1 VPSSIPPLPGLT
13 RYTHW
18 GAVPEG
24 LHTRTQLDRQGLK
37 PGGEPLGQVLY
48 HGNCYAPLYEVT
60 AAVRKRPCSPA
71 QKAALDRAR
80 DLQFVCRRC
89 GHRDDEPLGRGRWCS
104 SCSVPAALFEVHD
117 QAQRHARQL
126 VADESAVL
134 LVVDVDPD
142 ALPTA
147 QAVAVV
153 DVHGGEVL
161 FDAPAGEYGTPER
174 GEVLDRLDVL
184 LADRRVIRE
193 PDYMG
198 PYSRYPG
205 VLLHLPGAVVQPGPD
220 PQHPWATS
228 HHRQENPSV
237 ASIWSGWFGWTDYPG
252 STIPSVPRDGASVPW
267 SRSLDVAADGRSM
280 AAVLHRIADGT
291 EPVWEKAA
299 WTIDG
304 HGEPDLSWDR
314 RRATLTTLA

>member
-1 VPSSIPPLPGLT
+1 MPSYVPALPGLT
-13 RYTHW
+13 RYTWW

-24 LHTRTQLDRQGLK
+24 LLTKTQLDRQGLK

-60 AAVRKRPCSPA
+60 AAVAKRPCSRA

-80 DLQFVCRRC
+80 DLQYVCRRC
-89 GHRDDEPLGRGRWCS
+89 GHHDDEPLGRGRWCD
-104 SCSVPAALFEVHD
+104 SCSIPAALFEVHD
-117 QAQRHARQL
+117 QAQQHARQL

-134 LVVDVDPD
+134 LVVDVEPD
-142 ALPTA
+142 SLPTA

-153 DVHGGEVL
+153 DVRDGEVL
-161 FDAPAGEYGTPER
+161 FTALAGQYGTPER

-184 LADRRVIRE
+184 LADRRVVRE
-193 PDYMG
+193 PDHMG

-205 VLLHLPGAVVQPGPD
+205 ALLRLPGSVVQPGPD
-220 PQHPWATS
+220 PQHPWATA
-228 HHRQENPSV
+228 HHLKENPSV
-237 ASIWSGWFGWTDYPG
+237 ASIWSGWFGWTGYPG
-252 STIPSVPRDGASVPW
+252 ETIPSVPRDGAVPW

-280 AAVLHRIADGT
+280 SAVLHRIADGT
-291 EPVWEKAA
+291 EPVWERAA
-299 WTIDG
+299 WTTDG

-314 RRATLTTLA
+314 RRTARVAA

>member
-1 VPSSIPPLPGLT
+1 MPSSIPPLPGLT
-13 RYTHW
+13 RYTWW

-24 LHTRTQLDRQGLK
+24 LLTKTQLDRQGLK

-60 AAVRKRPCSPA
+60 AAVAKRSCSPA
-71 QKAALDRAR
+71 QKATLDRAR
-80 DLQFVCRRC
+80 DLQYVCRRC
-89 GHRDDEPLGRGRWCS
+89 GHRDDEPLGRGRWCD

-117 QAQRHARQL
+117 QAQQHARRL

-134 LVVDVDPD
+134 LVVDVEPD

-153 DVHGGEVL
+153 DVHAGEVL
-161 FDAPAGEYGTPER
+161 YAAPAGEYGTPER
-174 GEVLDRLDVL
+174 GEVLDRLDAL
-184 LADRRVIRE
+184 LADRRVVRE
-193 PDYMG
+193 PDHMG

-205 VLLHLPGAVVQPGPD
+205 ALLHLPGSVVQPGLD

-228 HHRQENPSV
+228 HHRKENPSV

-252 STIPSVPRDGASVPW
+252 ETIPSVPRDGAVPW

-280 AAVLHRIADGT
+280 SAVLHRIAAGT
-291 EPVWEKAA
+291 EPVWERAA
-299 WTIDG
+299 WTTDG

-314 RRATLTTLA
+314 RRTARVAA